1 MSKDYLLLGG
11 INGRKDRDSGE
22 DVRMDKYQQ
31 NYLLRALREDVIEN
45 FTNISQTLGHIRIT

>member
-11 INGRKDRDSGE
+11 INGRKARDSGE

-31 NYLLRALREDVIEN
+31 NYLLRALLENVIEN
-45 FTNISQTLGHIRIT
+45 DTNISHTLGHIRIT